1 MERDWVFGNV
11 VYIST
16 VTCFSLWFS
25 GVSVSHV
32 ANLKLWVFLGGRLGL
47 CDCSGVLSFSL
58 RVNFA
63 LLSPSRVLHQIRL
76 LLWICGIS
84 LLWCCM
90 LRSLIFYS
98 HLGLDR
104 SKSLCFGMWLGHMTT
119 LTLVFSW
126 QTETFLP
133 RWLMGRRTW
142 LCSAISQ
149 CPLPHPIQTQHKS
162 FYGQVSSSSRNVQSH
177 HLPHF
182 LDPSLRINSGTT
194 QPGKGL
200 ANRER
205 GVADCT
211 SPPSSRGNVESGE
224 IGQTQGGDTQCLM
237 GKSHRMMEL
246 GGGNLP
252 SGSGTRG
259 CPIPGT
265 GDYVINLTYDG
276 HLTVHQVD
284 QHMLVEELATEAAH
298 VYVFPI

>member
-1 MERDWVFGNV
+1 
-11 VYIST
+11 
-16 VTCFSLWFS
+16 
-25 GVSVSHV
+25 
-32 ANLKLWVFLGGRLGL
+32 
-47 CDCSGVLSFSL
+47 
-58 RVNFA
+58 
-63 LLSPSRVLHQIRL
+63 
-76 LLWICGIS
+76 
-84 LLWCCM
+84 
-90 LRSLIFYS
+90 
-98 HLGLDR
+98 
-104 SKSLCFGMWLGHMTT
+104 
-119 LTLVFSW
+119 
-126 QTETFLP
+126 
-133 RWLMGRRTW
+133 MGRRTW

-246 GGGNLP
+246 GAEIFL
-252 SGSGTRG
+252 RE
-259 CPIPGT
+259 
-265 GDYVINLTYDG
+265 
-276 HLTVHQVD
+276 
-284 QHMLVEELATEAAH
+284 VERVVVRYQEQGITW
-298 VYVFPI
+298 